1 MSVSIE
7 VTPGAEETLRR
18 KLDGPSAEAGYIK
31 LIYDTDGCGCA
42 VNGVPGLWLV
52 RERGACDEDLPNN
65 ASLPMLIDRHQAI
78 FYEDRMKLDA
88 GAIAESF
95 VLSSPQQIY
104 STHVICS
111 DRRTASE
118 ASSEEEY

>member
-7 VTPGAEETLRR
+7 VTPGAEEALRR
-18 KLDGPSAEAGYIK
+18 KLDGPSGEAGYIK

-42 VNGVPGLWLV
+42 VNGVPALWLV
-52 RERGACDEDLPNN
+52 RERGSCDEELPNN
-65 ASLPMLIDRHQAI
+65 ASLPMLIDRHQTV
-78 FYEDRMKLDA
+78 FYEERMKLDSGA
-88 GAIAESF
+88 GSF

-118 ASSEEEY
+118 ASLEEE

>member
-7 VTPGAEETLRR
+7 VTPGAEEALRR
-18 KLDGPSAEAGYIK
+18 KLDGPSGEAGYIK

-42 VNGVPGLWLV
+42 VNGVPALWLV
-52 RERGACDEDLPNN
+52 RERGSCDEELPNN
-65 ASLPMLIDRHQAI
+65 ASLPMLIDRHQTV
-78 FYEDRMKLDA
+78 FYEERMKLDS
-88 GAIAESF
+88 GAIAGSF

-118 ASSEEEY
+118 ASLEEE